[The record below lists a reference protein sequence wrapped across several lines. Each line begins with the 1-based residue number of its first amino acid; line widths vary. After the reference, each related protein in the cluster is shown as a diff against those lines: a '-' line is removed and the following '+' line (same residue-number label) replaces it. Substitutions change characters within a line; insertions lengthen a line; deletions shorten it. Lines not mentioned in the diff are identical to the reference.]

1 MRLLMRRILKR
12 DQHTEQVISRIEGA
26 KRSRTK
32 RFIMTQ
38 FTKAMGAD
46 RAAAGFSAAAF
57 NLGGPTAAGDS
68 LYY

>member
-1 MRLLMRRILKR
+1 MRRILKR

-46 RAAAGFSAAAF
+46 RAAAF

-68 LYY
+68 LCY